1 MLYDD
6 LFFDTIYSIKNKV
19 KGSYIMEFLPTSY
32 VEEYVAQHSNPL
44 NELGEFVYSRT
55 YSRWLEDKGRREYWH
70 ETAKRAIEYNM
81 ALEYKHL
88 KKIGYSTDLESMR
101 KEAKELFESI
111 YNTKQ
116 FPSGRTLWLG
126 NANEKVNE
134 NFALG
139 NFNCSFLSIE
149 KWEDLGE
156 LFYLL
161 LVGTGVGFKSRKKMA
176 EKMDPIR
183 TNTSLLHSKY
193 RPVPAE
199 ERLEHTQTVKM
210 ENGYAKIYVGDSKE
224 GWVESLTEYLD
235 LLIKKEN
242 EDIHTIKISYNSV
255 RPEGER
261 LKTFGGTASGPAPL
275 KEMFEGINKVLKNEI
290 DPYLDPIEIDGK
302 GYGKV
307 RPVHILDIGNLI
319 GANVVVGGVRRTAE
333 IFLFDA
339 DDHESMFAKYGMNG
353 IWTEEQLEHHKNIGN
368 LLEKAKI
375 KPRWFD
381 NLKAVGDRREG
392 LDHRRMS
399 NNSIAFEKKPSR
411 DFLHLVFEMMQLE
424 GEPGFFNME
433 EARRRRPNAE
443 GVNPCG
449 EIILDS
455 KGVCNLTTINV
466 KAFVQENED
475 GTYRLDLD
483 GLKRAQELSARIGLR
498 MTLTPLEIDS
508 WNDIQQRDRL
518 IGTSV
523 TGWKDALALV
533 NATEEDEVKW
543 MNVLRDASR
552 NAADE
557 YAKALRVNAPL
568 LATTVKPEGTLSQV
582 AGGVSPGVHMSHS
595 PYYIRRI
602 RITATDPLVKVA
614 KELGWKIHA
623 EIGTANI
630 YDQNELAK
638 EHAIAQAR
646 TVVIDFPIASG
657 SKRTKEDTT
666 VDEQFDTYFRFQKE
680 YVEHNA
686 SNTIDVKPGE
696 WAQAEKR
703 VWDGWDRFVGVSFL
717 SHDGGTYT
725 LAPYEA
731 CTKQEYEQLKSSMK
745 PFDTTLLHQFERS
758 ETSAD
763 LDNMEACSSGVCPI
777 R

>member
-1 MLYDD
+1 M
-6 LFFDTIYSIKNKV
+6 
-19 KGSYIMEFLPTSY
+19 
-32 VEEYVAQHSNPL
+32 
-44 NELGEFVYSRT
+44 
-55 YSRWLEDKGRREYWH
+55 
-70 ETAKRAIEYNM
+70 
-81 ALEYKHL
+81 
-88 KKIGYSTDLESMR
+88 
-101 KEAKELFESI
+101 
-111 YNTKQ
+111 
-116 FPSGRTLWLG
+116 
-126 NANEKVNE
+126 
-134 NFALG
+134 
-139 NFNCSFLSIE
+139 
-149 KWEDLGE
+149 
-156 LFYLL
+156 
-161 LVGTGVGFKSRKKMA
+161 TGVGFKATKKTLRNLT
-176 EKMDPIR
+176 DIR
-183 TNTSLLHSKY
+183 TNTTLLHSDYK
-193 RPVPAE
+193 PVPVE
-199 ERLEHTQTVKM
+199 KRLENTKVVKM

-224 GWVESLTEYLD
+224 GWVESLAEYLN
-235 LLIKKEN
+235 LLTKVEN

-275 KEMFEGINKVLKNEI
+275 REMFAGINKVLKNEI
-290 DPYLDPIEIDGK
+290 DPYLDPIETDDK
-302 GYGKV
+302 GYGSV

-353 IWTEEQLEHHKNIGN
+353 IWTEEQLEQHKKIGK
-368 LLEKAKI
+368 LLEKSGI

-381 NLKAVGDRREG
+381 NLKNIGDRREG

-399 NNSIAFEKKPSR
+399 NNSIAFEKKPDR

-433 EARRRRPNAE
+433 EARHRRPNAE

-466 KAFVQENED
+466 KAFVQEQED
-475 GTYRLDLD
+475 GTYGLDLD

-498 MTLTPLEIDS
+498 MTLTPLEIDT
-508 WNDIQQRDRL
+508 WNEIQQRDRL

-533 NATEEDEVKW
+533 QATEEQEIKW
-543 MNVLRDASR
+543 MNMLRDASR
-552 NAADE
+552 KAADD
-557 YAKALRVNAPL
+557 YAKELRVNAPL

-595 PYYIRRI
+595 PYYIRRV
-602 RITATDPLVKVA
+602 RINATDPLVKVA

-623 EIGTANI
+623 EIGTKNL
-630 YDQNELAK
+630 YDQSDLAK
-638 EHAIAQAR
+638 EEVIEDAR
-646 TVVIDFPIASG
+646 TVVIDFPVASG
-657 SKRTKEDTT
+657 AKRTKEDTT
-666 VDEQFDTYFRFQKE
+666 VDEQFDTYFRFQKN

-696 WAQAEKR
+696 WSQAEQR
-703 VWDGWDRFVGVSFL
+703 VWDGWDDFVGVSFL

-731 CTKQEYEQLKSSMK
+731 CTKEEYEALKSSMR
-745 PFDTTLLHQFERS
+745 PFDAALLHQFEHS
-758 ETSAD
+758 ETEAD
-763 LDNMEACSSGVCPI
+763 LETMEACSTGVCPI

>member
-1 MLYDD
+1 M
-6 LFFDTIYSIKNKV
+6 
-19 KGSYIMEFLPTSY
+19 
-32 VEEYVAQHSNPL
+32 
-44 NELGEFVYSRT
+44 
-55 YSRWLEDKGRREYWH
+55 
-70 ETAKRAIEYNM
+70 
-81 ALEYKHL
+81 
-88 KKIGYSTDLESMR
+88 
-101 KEAKELFESI
+101 
-111 YNTKQ
+111 
-116 FPSGRTLWLG
+116 
-126 NANEKVNE
+126 
-134 NFALG
+134 
-139 NFNCSFLSIE
+139 
-149 KWEDLGE
+149 
-156 LFYLL
+156 
-161 LVGTGVGFKSRKKMA
+161 TGVGFKATKKA
-176 EKMDPIR
+176 TKSIPKIR
-183 TNTSLLHSKY
+183 TNTTLLHSKY
-193 RPVPAE
+193 NPVPVE
-199 ERLEHTQTVKM
+199 NRLEKTKVVKM
-210 ENGYAKIYVGDSKE
+210 ENGFAKIYVGDSKE
-224 GWVESLTEYLD
+224 GWVESLNQYLE
-235 LLIKKEN
+235 LLTQKEN
-242 EDIHTIKISYNSV
+242 EDIHTIKVSYNSV

-275 KEMFEGINKVLKNEI
+275 KEMFEGIDKVLKNQI
-290 DPYLDPIEIDGK
+290 DPHLDPIETDEK

-307 RPVHILDIGNLI
+307 RPIHILDIGNLI

-353 IWTEEQLEHHKNIGN
+353 IWTEEQLAHHKQIGN
-368 LLEKAKI
+368 MLEEAGI
-375 KPRWFD
+375 KPKWFD
-381 NLKAVGDRREG
+381 DLNAVGDRREG

-399 NNSIAFEKKPSR
+399 NNSIAFEKKPTR

-466 KAFVQENED
+466 KAFVEED
-475 GTYRLDLD
+475 ADGNKTLDIE
-483 GLKRAQELSARIGLR
+483 GMKQAQALSARIGLR
-498 MTLTPLEIDS
+498 MTLSPLEIDS
-508 WNDIQQRDRL
+508 WDAIQQRDRL

-533 NATEEDEVKW
+533 NATKEDEVKW
-543 MNVLRDASR
+543 MNELRDASR
-552 NAADE
+552 QAADD
-557 YAKALRVNAPL
+557 YAKSLRVTAPL

-602 RITATDPLVKVA
+602 RINATDPLVKVA
-614 KELGWKIHA
+614 KELGWNMHA
-623 EIGTANI
+623 EIGTNGL
-630 YDQNELAK
+630 YSEDELMDVAV
-638 EHAIAQAR
+638 IADAR
-646 TVVIDFPIASG
+646 TVVIDFPVASG
-657 SKRTKEDTT
+657 ADRTKEDTS

-696 WAQAEKR
+696 WAQAEQR
-703 VWDGWDRFVGVSFL
+703 VWDGWDNFVGVSFL

-731 CTKQEYEQLKSSMK
+731 ISEDEYHVRKQAMK
-745 PFDTTLLHQFERS
+745 PFDANLLHQFES
-758 ETSAD
+758 AETSAD
-763 LDNMEACSSGVCPI
+763 LDNMDACSSGVCPI

>member
-1 MLYDD
+1 
-6 LFFDTIYSIKNKV
+6 
-19 KGSYIMEFLPTSY
+19 MEFLPTSY
-32 VEEYVAQHSNPL
+32 VEEYVAMRPNPL

-55 YSRWLEDKGRREYWH
+55 YSRWLEDKSRREYWH
-70 ETAKRAIEYNM
+70 ETVKRAIEYNM

-88 KKIGYSTDLESMR
+88 KKIGYSIHLKQMR
-101 KEAKELFESI
+101 EEAKELFESI

-126 NANEKVNE
+126 NANEKVNK

-149 KWEDLGE
+149 TWEDLGE

-183 TNTSLLHSKY
+183 TNTTLLHSQY
-193 RPVPAE
+193 RPVTME
-199 ERLEHTQTVKM
+199 QRLEHTQTVKM
-210 ENGYAKIYVGDSKE
+210 ENGFAKIYVGDSKE
-224 GWVESLTEYLD
+224 GWVESLTQYLD
-235 LLIKKEN
+235 LLTKKEN

-261 LKTFGGTASGPAPL
+261 LKTFGGTASGPSPL
-275 KEMFEGINKVLKNEI
+275 QEMFEGINKVLKNEI
-290 DPYLDPIEIDGK
+290 DPHLDPIEIDEK

-339 DDHESMFAKYGMNG
+339 DDQESMFAKYGMNG
-353 IWTEEQLEHHKNIGN
+353 IWTEEQLEHHKNIGK
-368 LLEKAKI
+368 LLEKADM

-381 NLKAVGDRREG
+381 NLNAVGDRREG

-399 NNSIAFEKKPSR
+399 NNSIAFETKPSR

-475 GTYRLDLD
+475 GTNSLDLE

-533 NATEEDEVKW
+533 NGTEEDEVKW
-543 MNVLRDASR
+543 MNELRDASR
-552 NAADE
+552 NAADA

-595 PYYIRRI
+595 PYYIRRV
-602 RITATDPLVKVA
+602 RINATDPLVKVA

-623 EIGTANI
+623 EIGTNGV

-638 EHAIAQAR
+638 EAVITEAR
-646 TVVIDFPIASG
+646 TVIFDFPVASG

-696 WAQAEKR
+696 WHQAEQR
-703 VWDGWDRFVGVSFL
+703 VWDGWDNFVGVSFL

-731 CTKQEYEQLKSSMK
+731 CTKEEYEQLKASMK
-745 PFDTTLLHQFERS
+745 PFDAALLHQFEQS
-758 ETSAD
+758 ETKAD
-763 LDNMEACSSGVCPI
+763 LETMESCSSGVCPI

>member
-1 MLYDD
+1 M
-6 LFFDTIYSIKNKV
+6 
-19 KGSYIMEFLPTSY
+19 
-32 VEEYVAQHSNPL
+32 
-44 NELGEFVYSRT
+44 
-55 YSRWLEDKGRREYWH
+55 
-70 ETAKRAIEYNM
+70 
-81 ALEYKHL
+81 
-88 KKIGYSTDLESMR
+88 
-101 KEAKELFESI
+101 
-111 YNTKQ
+111 
-116 FPSGRTLWLG
+116 
-126 NANEKVNE
+126 
-134 NFALG
+134 
-139 NFNCSFLSIE
+139 
-149 KWEDLGE
+149 
-156 LFYLL
+156 
-161 LVGTGVGFKSRKKMA
+161 
-176 EKMDPIR
+176 
-183 TNTSLLHSKY
+183 
-193 RPVPAE
+193 
-199 ERLEHTQTVKM
+199 
-210 ENGYAKIYVGDSKE
+210 
-224 GWVESLTEYLD
+224 
-235 LLIKKEN
+235 
-242 EDIHTIKISYNSV
+242 
-255 RPEGER
+255 
-261 LKTFGGTASGPAPL
+261 
-275 KEMFEGINKVLKNEI
+275 
-290 DPYLDPIEIDGK
+290 
-302 GYGKV
+302 
-307 RPVHILDIGNLI
+307 
-319 GANVVVGGVRRTAE
+319 VRRTAE

-353 IWTEEQLEHHKNIGN
+353 IWTEAQLEQHKKIGQ
-368 LLEKAKI
+368 LLEEAGI
-375 KPRWFD
+375 KPGWFD

-475 GTYRLDLD
+475 GTRSLDID

-508 WNDIQQRDRL
+508 WNEIQQRDRL

-533 NATEEDEVKW
+533 DASEEDEVKW
-543 MNVLRDASR
+543 MNELRDASR
-552 NAADE
+552 HAADE
-557 YAKALRVNAPL
+557 YAKTLRVNAPL

-595 PYYIRRI
+595 PYYIRRV
-602 RITATDPLVKVA
+602 RINATDPLVKVA

-623 EIGTANI
+623 EIGTNNV

-638 EHAIAQAR
+638 EEIIALAR
-646 TVVIDFPIASG
+646 TVVIDFPVASG
-657 SKRTKEDTT
+657 SKRTKEDTS

-696 WAQAEKR
+696 WAQAEQR
-703 VWDGWDRFVGVSFL
+703 VWDGWNDFVGVSFL

-731 CTKQEYEQLKSSMK
+731 CSREAYEELKASMR
-745 PFDTTLLHQFERS
+745 PFDAGLLHAFEKS
-758 ETSAD
+758 ETEAD
-763 LDNMEACSSGVCPI
+763 LETMESCSSGVCPI